1 VIWLV
6 GQGLWLA
13 PAFLLEFKGINSLQL
28 VWAAGLIYFASNIYV
43 AKTIIAHHTPI
54 GLVAMPTKQSV
65 FADSVSADSAT
76 SKDE

>member
-13 PAFLLEFKGINSLQL
+13 SAFLLEFKGINSLLL
-28 VWAAGLIYFASNIYV
+28 VWVAGLVYFASNIYV
-43 AKTIIAHHTPI
+43 AKTIVAHHTPI
-54 GLVAMPTKQSV
+54 GVVAMATKQSG
-65 FADSVSADSAT
+65 FADKGSAGSAT